1 MSTAK
6 LAEFL
11 SRIEFSHLS
20 AEAVERTKGLFLDWV
35 ACSLAGAGARPV
47 VLMEQFARQM
57 GPSAGPS
64 EVLVS
69 RTTTSPLFAA
79 YINAAASHV
88 VEQDDLH
95 NTSIMH
101 PATVVFPAALACAQA
116 VGANGEQFIAAC
128 VAGYEAATRV
138 GAFLGRSHY
147 EIFHTTGTSGT
158 LGAAAAVG
166 SLLKLDA
173 IQMNHALGSAGTQA
187 AGLWEFLRDAADS
200 KQLHTAKAAGDGLLA
215 AYLALGGFTG
225 ASRILE
231 GAQGMGAGMSKRSD
245 PQKLTVNLGK
255 DWAVCQTSI
264 KFHACCRH
272 THPCADALASLI
284 AEHDITH
291 RDIARITAKVYQSAF
306 DVLGAV
312 DVARTVH
319 QSKFSMGFVLALIA
333 REGSAGIG
341 DFGECALADAEL
353 LSLASKVSM
362 VVDTEIDAAHP
373 NRWMGTVDVETVDG
387 RRLSATTQEPKGD
400 PGNAL
405 SKAELEAKAVRVGI
419 FAGAATDAE
428 MKLLLERLWAFDEL
442 ESVGRLLAPAPT
454 AENLSA

>member
-11 SRIEFSHLS
+11 SAIEYRTLP
-20 AEAVERTKGLFLDWV
+20 EVAVDRTKGLFLDWV
-35 ACSLAGAGARPV
+35 ACSLAGHGSRPV
-47 VLMEQFARQM
+47 VAMENFSRHM
-57 GPSAGPS
+57 GPANGAS

-101 PATVVFPAALACAQA
+101 PATVVFPAALACAQEI
-116 VGANGEQFIAAC
+116 GASGEQFLTAC

-138 GAFLGRSHY
+138 GEFLGRSHY

-166 SLLKLDA
+166 RLLNLDA
-173 IQMNHALGSAGTQA
+173 QQMNHALGSAGTQA

-215 AYLALGGFTG
+215 AYLASDGFTG
-225 ASRILE
+225 ATRVLE
-231 GAQGMGAGMSKRSD
+231 GKQGLGAGMSRQTD
-245 PQKLTVNLGK
+245 PGKLTANLGES
-255 DWAVCQTSI
+255 WAVCHTSI

-272 THPCADALASLI
+272 THPAADALSALI
-284 AEHDITH
+284 AKHEICH
-291 RDIARITAKVYQSAF
+291 RDIAHITARVYQSAY
-306 DVLGAV
+306 DVLSAV
-312 DVARTVH
+312 DVPQTVH

-333 REGSAGIG
+333 REGRAGVH
-341 DFGECALADAEL
+341 DFDEAAVMDGEL
-353 LSLASKVSM
+353 LDLASRVEM
-362 VVDTEIDAAHP
+362 VVDPVIDVAHP
-373 NRWMGTVDVETVDG
+373 MRWMATVDVDTVDG
-387 RRLSATTQEPKGD
+387 RKLSATMEEPKGD
-400 PGNAL
+400 PGNPL
-405 SKAELEAKAVRVGI
+405 SREELEAKAIRVGT
-419 FAGAATDAE
+419 FANAISETQMIA
-428 MKLLLERLWAFDEL
+428 LIQRLWML
-442 ESVGRLLAPAPT
+442 ESAPQVGRLLPSQSPA
-454 AENLSA
+454 